1 MLPPSPSP
9 FPLQVLHD
17 VQLLVSTSSVA
28 AYARVRNLLPFFQ
41 MCCETSEVWMGM
53 QTAEDV
59 SIGRRVAGNAFVV
72 GAPDV
77 HTLLYN
83 IHTTYQLPSRRLSAL
98 QARCTSCVMSCGL
111 LIGRRR
117 CRLHWSPAKARQPLA
132 LQE

>member
-1 MLPPSPSP
+1 MLPPSPYP

-59 SIGRRVAGNAFVV
+59 SIGRRVAGNAVV
-72 GAPDV
+72 VVVAQMYT
-77 HTLLYN
+77 H
-83 IHTTYQLPSRRLSAL
+83 IHTTY
-98 QARCTSCVMSCGL
+98 
-111 LIGRRR
+111 
-117 CRLHWSPAKARQPLA
+117 H
-132 LQE
+132 